1 MDTGGLAQM
10 TYNNMPLNTSSLAV
24 PGSGFASRGKGS
36 HIKRLSVPHP
46 SKLDQRDDA
55 HGSVSTPRTSR
66 SHLLAG
72 LRTAP
77 KQPTTPSTA
86 PLMQEHPHQN
96 GFGGMQN
103 YGGHSNAYLGGVPQT
118 ATGVSFNHSKS
129 YSSGNAAQTYGQ
141 MYSLPEHVLAPP
153 ALDHILEEN
162 GEPMDEALYA
172 ELVSTNL
179 YLAAQQQRLQQQ
191 LASVTA
197 AAQQFQ
203 ALHIG
208 TPLHS
213 THAQA
218 LQQQQQ
224 QQQIFSP
231 LPTMGFYQQQAQHG
245 MQPVVHPVPGKPGV
259 FSVYNPMTGQQSY
272 VVDNSVYDEVPLSAA
287 PTTSTYEDQIRSP
300 VESHTSNGGFH
311 AHTNGNSNGHTNGNT
326 HSMFRTSARV
336 SPPPAELHQSPVRNH
351 SSTPSTR
358 NPTPPREA
366 QSQVLPQQQ
375 ARQSPPLQSP
385 APGIKRDHKKSLS
398 LAVKLI
404 NESTRSG
411 NNGAST
417 PKSAM
422 FPQTPASAGPGTFG
436 PGQNRAGEHAIRQP
450 RGPPPLEE
458 LVAKPTT
465 KHEGSKNFA
474 TRQRRRAVHS
484 LVRAR
489 LERNTSTST
498 SNGNSHSTG
507 SVTPSSEHGN
517 EHDGEGEF
525 SFSPSDGDA
534 DSSSSLSGRRSLG
547 SLRAAANGAIGSERK
562 QVSGA
567 TNNGTGELD
576 AGRRKMPIMV
586 LSNAEKRK
594 STVM

>member
-1 MDTGGLAQM
+1 MS
-10 TYNNMPLNTSSLAV
+10 LNTSSLGV

-46 SKLDQRDDA
+46 SKLEQRDDA

-129 YSSGNAAQTYGQ
+129 YSSGNTAQTYGQ

-208 TPLHS
+208 TPMHS

-224 QQQIFSP
+224 QLFSP
-231 LPTMGFYQQQAQHG
+231 LPSMGFYQQQAQHG

-287 PTTSTYEDQIRSP
+287 PTASTYEDQIRSP

-311 AHTNGNSNGHTNGNT
+311 AHTNGNANGHTNGNT

-336 SPPPAELHQSPVRNH
+336 SPPPAESRQSPVRNH

-358 NPTPPREA
+358 NPTPREA
-366 QSQVLPQQQ
+366 QSQVQPQQQ

-404 NESTRSG
+404 NETTRSG

-450 RGPPPLEE
+450 RDHHHLRNSLPSPQRSMREARTLPL
-458 LVAKPTT
+458 A
-465 KHEGSKNFA
+465 N
-474 TRQRRRAVHS
+474 AVGQ
-484 LVRAR
+484 

-517 EHDGEGEF
+517 ENDGEGEF

-562 QVSGA
+562 QVAGA
-567 TNNGTGELD
+567 TSNGAGELD